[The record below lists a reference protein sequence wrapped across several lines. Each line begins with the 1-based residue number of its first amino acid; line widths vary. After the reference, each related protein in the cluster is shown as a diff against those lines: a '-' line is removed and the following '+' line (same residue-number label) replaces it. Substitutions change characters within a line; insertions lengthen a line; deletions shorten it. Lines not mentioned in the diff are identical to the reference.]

1 MRWFAVTTV
10 LLTASL
16 ARADDA
22 PPVLHAE
29 DGDPFAIGETNRLNI
44 SVAHAFAKS
53 EVIERLGYLLAYWKK
68 RFNITSTWRGDRVF
82 LSGSVYGI
90 KVQALFQI
98 DAKGVNA
105 FAADPGW
112 PWRGQIVSYVDQKL
126 KKYLHPTYDEP

>member
-22 PPVLHAE
+22 PVLHAE
-29 DGDPFAIGETNRLNI
+29 DGDPFSIGETNRLNI

-90 KVQALFQI
+90 KVQALIQI

-105 FAADPGW
+105 FASDPGW